1 MSQFSI
7 ERKGVKWRYRKKL
20 PYKVLSYLTPYILG
34 WGLEDPPRG
43 DPRPRPVIRGR
54 GRGGDSKLAAGNFE
68 VCPRFPPKF
77 GDGAGTEFVLPVG
90 DEDGEGT
97 AFCLMI
103 EDGDRLEIP
112 ENPRRIK

>member
-1 MSQFSI
+1 MEKFQ
-7 ERKGVKWRYRKKL
+7 VNQ
-20 PYKVLSYLTPYILG
+20 VQTLSKLG

-77 GDGAGTEFVLPVG
+77 GDGAGTEFVIP
-90 DEDGEGT
+90 
-97 AFCLMI
+97 
-103 EDGDRLEIP
+103 DGDGAGRGEYFIKSSGT
-112 ENPRRIK
+112 RIK